1 MLQHKYQRRYNPVFH
16 HSLCFFISCCILAIL
31 AIPTTA
37 TAKASSSTNKNLYTT
52 LSLSKSASP
61 KEITKAYRK
70 LALKY
75 HPDKVKPEERQEAER
90 QFKEIGY
97 AHDILSDEE
106 KRKRYDLYGE
116 QGLDENFQPG
126 GMGDMGGSF
135 GNNMGGMN
143 MNDIFQQMNHGKGAN
158 RRRQQQQHQQQQKQ
172 QFYNN
177 GTGGSG
183 AGREGGVQIDLN
195 EILQEFMMSGGP
207 STRSSPG
214 RRQKRGGFGTASS
227 GPFGDMGMGMGMGM
241 DGRNPMFG
249 QQNPFQQQQQQ
260 QQHQKPQHQ
269 HQRGEYSNQSKPQIQ
284 PFYCT
289 LNELSNENGST
300 KKLKVQLPNNN
311 VNEKIYTIHIQP
323 GWKDGTKIKFKAT
336 KDGMFPPMTFVLKEK
351 KHAYLKRSGDDLIY
365 VCVLTASQARKGVK
379 IKIPLPMGET
389 LEIITQP
396 DEISK
401 GYRKSVSG
409 KGMPRRTKNES
420 HATHSSSSSISS
432 CDRGDLIVHFKI
444 KEES

>member
-177 GTGGSG
+177 GIGGSG

-227 GPFGDMGMGMGMGM
+227 GPFGDMGMGMEWEWEWMEGIQCLV
-241 DGRNPMFG
+241 NKI
-249 QQNPFQQQQQQ
+249 
-260 QQHQKPQHQ
+260 H
-269 HQRGEYSNQSKPQIQ
+269 SN
-284 PFYCT
+284 
-289 LNELSNENGST
+289 SNS
-300 KKLKVQLPNNN
+300 NNN
-311 VNEKIYTIHIQP
+311 NIKSLNININEANTPINPSLKYNHFIAHSMNYQMKMAVPKNSKYNSPTI
-323 GWKDGTKIKFKAT
+323 
-336 KDGMFPPMTFVLKEK
+336 MSM
-351 KHAYLKRSGDDLIY
+351 KRY
-365 VCVLTASQARKGVK
+365 
-379 IKIPLPMGET
+379 IPFTSNP
-389 LEIITQP
+389 
-396 DEISK
+396 
-401 GYRKSVSG
+401 VG
-409 KGMPRRTKNES
+409 KMEQR
-420 HATHSSSSSISS
+420 
-432 CDRGDLIVHFKI
+432 
-444 KEES
+444 